1 MTSAATNLRTQLC
14 IALRLTSEVRAHL
27 NASPTWKQA
36 SVDPSTPIK
45 KFRFQEDDYIGLPL
59 EESQID
65 LHTLREKSA
74 SFVALLQTLCPEL
87 PEKILDPQILAQ
99 LLIS

>member
-1 MTSAATNLRTQLC
+1 MTPAATNLRAQLC

-27 NASPTWKQA
+27 NSSHAWKQA

-45 KFRFQEDDYIGLPL
+45 KFRFQEEDYLGMPL
-59 EESQID
+59 EESQVD
-65 LHTLREKSA
+65 LTTLRAKSA
-74 SFVALLQTLCPEL
+74 SFAALVQKLCPEL
-87 PEKILDPQILAQ
+87 PEKALDPQVLAQ

>member
-1 MTSAATNLRTQLC
+1 MTLAATNLRTRLC

-27 NASPTWKQA
+27 STSSAWKQA
-36 SVDPSTPIK
+36 SVDPSNPIK
-45 KFRFQEDDYIGLPL
+45 ALRFQEEDYIGLPL

-65 LHTLREKSA
+65 LNTLRIKSA
-74 SFVALLQTLCPEL
+74 SFAAEIQSFCPEL
-87 PEKILDPQILAQ
+87 PEKAIDPQVLPQ